1 MEYGLV
7 VVWLLG
13 LVAVAALAAPVV
25 TRLFGQWETAG
36 VGFALPFGLLTLGV
50 TAFWVGRV
58 AYGTPALAAGGVVLL
73 GLAVGVGIDRR
84 AVQET
89 LPAGRP
95 SPRTAARAVVAGL
108 RIDRDRVQRRAVVE
122 TVGVFLF
129 AFGFLVAVRAVDPA
143 VLPRGGEK
151 FLDYGLL
158 QSLGR
163 AGTLPPEDMWFA
175 GEPVSYYYGGHLLSD
190 LLARLTGTP
199 RQFAYNLALATFFAT
214 YVTAAFDL
222 AGVVAAAG
230 GYSRRLAAWGAAFA
244 VGLAANVQTGARL
257 LLQVLPDSLRAA
269 AVRQIQPRVEIDVTR
284 WLSEGYWG
292 PGRSL
297 WASSRV
303 IPGTINEFPLF
314 AFLNGDLHAHMVG
327 PTFLLLAAAF
337 AFVLY
342 RSRDPSRRRRV
353 LFGLVPVV
361 GGFQAVVHTWG
372 FPTVFGLAWLAL
384 TLSSTP
390 PRNLLPAVAR
400 GPLDR
405 FVGRTATDGGVAATP
420 SSGGGSRLGNELA
433 RPVVAAA
440 LVAGAGVIA
449 AVLAAP
455 FLLGTATSGSS
466 RELAVLAV
474 ADRSSWGGLAVV
486 HGAFLL
492 VFGGYLLD
500 RVGDTR
506 PWELLAAM
514 VLLAVT
520 AQWLSLPAVGLVG
533 AVLLGAWVVA
543 RTERGGFEA
552 VLLAGGAGLV
562 LLVEI
567 VYLNEQAGPGRMNT
581 VFKTYSQ
588 VWAIWAV
595 GAGVAAAT
603 LARRVDTT
611 TVWPSVDARRTA
623 AVALLVVAVAGA
635 GGYAVVTVPNHF
647 AAGSDGAPNS
657 AYDFAYPEEPT
668 LDATAH
674 LEPFHPGIAAGVRYL
689 EDRPGRPTLLSA
701 PGAGWYEGRGYGN
714 PPGLYSWESNPAA
727 SLTGLPTI
735 AGWGHEV
742 GYRGRTAFYDRVRTV
757 DTAYT
762 DRAAAVATLRERD
775 VQYVWVGAG
784 ERSRYG
790 NELIDFETIAG
801 VQPVV
806 SESGVV
812 VYRVDQ
818 SALPATDA
826 TQSRASPAALSTAMS
841 SDERFG
847 GETRGR

>member
-7 VVWLLG
+7 VVWLIG
-13 LVAVAALAAPVV
+13 LVAVAAVAAPVT
-25 TRLFGQWETAG
+25 TRLFGRWPTAG
-36 VGFALPFGLLTLGV
+36 IGFALPLGLLTLGV

-58 AYGTPALAAGGVVLL
+58 AYGTSTVLA
-73 GLAVGVGIDRR
+73 GLAVVVGLAVTVGIDRAAVR
-84 AVQET
+84 AA

-95 SPRTAARAVVAGL
+95 TLRETTQAVVAGL
-108 RIDRDRVQRRAVVE
+108 RVDRDRVRRRAVVE
-122 TVGVFLF
+122 TVGVFLV

-163 AGTLPPEDMWFA
+163 AETLPPEDMWFA

-199 RQFAYNLALATFFAT
+199 RRVAYNLALATFFAT

-222 AGVVAAAG
+222 AGAVATAG

-257 LLQVLPDSLRAA
+257 LLQALPSGLQSA
-269 AVRQIQPRVEIDVTR
+269 AVGQIQPRVGIDVTQ
-284 WLSEGYWG
+284 WLSDGYWG

-314 AFLNGDLHAHMVG
+314 AFFNGDLHAHMIG

-342 RSRDPSRRRRV
+342 RSPDASRRRRV

-372 FPTVFGLAWLAL
+372 FPTVFGVAWLAL
-384 TLSSTP
+384 TLSPTP
-390 PRNLLPAVAR
+390 PRQLLPTVAR

-405 FVGRTATDGGVAATP
+405 LVGRTATDGGVGTT
-420 SSGGGSRLGNELA
+420 GGSRLGSELA
-433 RPVVAAA
+433 RPVVAAG
-440 LVAGAGVIA
+440 LVAGAGVLA
-449 AVLAAP
+449 CVLAAP

-474 ADRSSWGGLAVV
+474 TDRSGWGGLIVV

-500 RVGDTR
+500 RVGGTR
-506 PWELLAAM
+506 PWELLGALA
-514 VLLAVT
+514 VLGVT

-533 AVLLGAWVVA
+533 AVLLGAWVAV
-543 RTERGGFEA
+543 RTDRGGFET

-562 LLVEI
+562 LLVEV

-595 GAGVAAAT
+595 GAGVAAAA
-603 LARRVDTT
+603 LARRVETT

-623 AVALLVVAVAGA
+623 AVALLVVAVTGA
-635 GGYAVVTVPNHF
+635 GGYAVVTVPNQF
-647 AAGSDGAPNS
+647 TAGSDGAPNS
-657 AYDFAYPEEPT
+657 GYDFAYPEEPT

-674 LEPFHPGIAAGVRYL
+674 LEQFHPGIATGVRYL
-689 EDRPGRPTLLSA
+689 ERQPGRPTLLSA

-714 PPGLYSWESNPAA
+714 PPGLYSWDSNPAA
-727 SLTGLPTI
+727 SFTGLPTI
-735 AGWGHEV
+735 AGWGHEI
-742 GYRGRTAFYDRVRTV
+742 GYRGRAAFYDRVRTV

-775 VQYVWVGAG
+775 VRYVWVGNG

-790 NELIDFETIAG
+790 SQMVNFEAIPG
-801 VQPVV
+801 VEPVV
-806 SESGVV
+806 AEEGVV

-818 SALPATDA
+818 SALASAETTESRSGSSAT
-826 TQSRASPAALSTAMS
+826 LSARTAR
-841 SDERFG
+841 SDRSV
-847 GETRGR
+847 RR

>member
-13 LVAVAALAAPVV
+13 LVAVAAVAAPV
-25 TRLFGQWETAG
+25 TARLFGRWPTAG

-58 AYGTPALAAGGVVLL
+58 AYGTPTVLGGFAVV
-73 GLAVGVGIDRR
+73 VGVAVTVGLDRAAVR
-84 AVQET
+84 AS

-95 SPRTAARAVVAGL
+95 TPRAVARAVAAGV
-108 RIDRDRVQRRAVVE
+108 RVDRDRVRQRAVVE
-122 TVGVFLF
+122 TAGVFLL

-199 RQFAYNLALATFFAT
+199 RRVAYNLALATFFAT

-222 AGVVAAAG
+222 AGAVAAAG

-257 LLQVLPDSLRAA
+257 LLQALPGGLQSA
-269 AVRQIQPRVEIDVTR
+269 AVRQIQPRVDVDVTR
-284 WLSEGYWG
+284 WLSDGYWG
-292 PGRSL
+292 PGRSM

-303 IPGTINEFPLF
+303 IDGTINEFPLF
-314 AFLNGDLHAHMVG
+314 AFLNGDLHAHMIG

-342 RSRDPSRRRRV
+342 RSPDVGRRRRV

-384 TLSSTP
+384 TLSPTP
-390 PRNLLPAVAR
+390 PRRLLPTVAR

-405 FVGRTATDGGVAATP
+405 LVGQTATDGGIATTP
-420 SSGGGSRLGNELA
+420 GSAGGSRLGSELA
-433 RPVVAAA
+433 RPVVAAG
-440 LVAGAGVIA
+440 LVAGAGVLA
-449 AVLAAP
+449 CVLAAP

-474 ADRSSWGGLAVV
+474 TDRSRWGGLVVV

-500 RVGDTR
+500 QVGGTR
-506 PWELLAAM
+506 PWELLAALG
-514 VLLAVT
+514 VLGVT
-520 AQWLSLPAVGLVG
+520 AQLLSLPAVGLVG
-533 AVLLGAWVVA
+533 AVLLGAWIAA
-543 RTERGGFEA
+543 RTDRGGFET

-562 LLVEI
+562 LLVEV

-595 GAGVAAAT
+595 GAGVAAAA
-603 LARRVDTT
+603 LARRVETT

-623 AVALLVVAVAGA
+623 AVALLVVAVTGA
-635 GGYAVVTVPNHF
+635 GGYAVVTVPNQF
-647 AAGSDGAPNS
+647 TAGSDGAPNNG
-657 AYDFAYPEEPT
+657 YDFAYPEEPT

-674 LEPFHPGIAAGVRYL
+674 LEPFHPGVAAGVRYL
-689 EDRPGRPTLLSA
+689 ERQPGRPTLLSA
-701 PGAGWYEGRGYGN
+701 PGAGWYEDRGYGN

-727 SLTGLPTI
+727 SFTGLPTI
-735 AGWGHEV
+735 AGWGHEI
-742 GYRGRTAFYDRVRTV
+742 GYRGRAAFYDRVRTV
-757 DTAYT
+757 DAAYT

-775 VQYVWVGAG
+775 VRYVWVGNG
-784 ERSRYG
+784 ERSRYSTRIV
-790 NELIDFETIAG
+790 NFDAIPG
-801 VQPVV
+801 VEPVV
-806 SESGVV
+806 TDDGVV

-818 SALPATDA
+818 SALPSAETTESRPRSSTTHTTRT
-826 TQSRASPAALSTAMS
+826 TQSDRLL
-841 SDERFG
+841 R
-847 GETRGR
+847 R